1 MSIIKV
7 MPLSKQNKA
16 YYSQAKK
23 NIYDENILNKKLNVF
38 NLKTKFKADSF
49 NCSLEEWPQLID
61 SYV

>member
-23 NIYDENILNKKLNVF
+23 IILNKKLNVF

>member
-23 NIYDENILNKKLNVF
+23 SILNKKLTTYQDNTVW
-38 NLKTKFKADSF
+38 KTE
-49 NCSLEEWPQLID
+49 CI
-61 SYV
+61 

>member
-23 NIYDENILNKKLNVF
+23 KYFEQ
-38 NLKTKFKADSF
+38 KTE
-49 NCSLEEWPQLID
+49 CI
-61 SYV
+61 